1 MKDMFPVLAALA
13 QKAGAGIMDV
23 RSKGFEVEYK
33 EDNSPLTQADKASHE
48 IIMAGLGKS
57 YPGIPILSEE
67 GAAIPYSERSGW
79 NEFFLVDPLDGTK
92 EFVKELGEFCVC
104 IAFIKDRYPLLGAVY
119 APTRDTTYWGGMGL
133 GAFKQ
138 EGRGKP
144 QAISTS
150 PAGEEGLVVVASRSH
165 PDKRLDE
172 FLAGKKVKD
181 MTPAGSALKFCLVAQ
196 GAANIYPRFN
206 PTMEWDTGAGQAI
219 VEGAG
224 GAVTDM
230 DGNRFIYNKESLR
243 NNGFMVTA

>member
-1 MKDMFPVLAALA
+1 MKEMFPVLAALA
-13 QKAGAGIMDV
+13 RKAGAGIMDV

-33 EDNSPLTQADKASHE
+33 DDNSPLTQADKASHE
-48 IIMAGLGKS
+48 IIMAGLKES
-57 YPGIPILSEE
+57 YPDMPILSEE
-67 GAAIPYSERSGW
+67 GVDIPYKDRNGW

-119 APTRDTTYWGGMGL
+119 LPTRDTAYWGGKGL
-133 GAFKQ
+133 GAFRQVGQ
-138 EGRGKP
+138 EEP
-144 QAISTS
+144 QAIHTK
-150 PAGEEGLVVVASRSH
+150 PANEEGLVVVASRSH
-165 PDKRLDE
+165 PDKRLDD
-172 FLAGKKVKD
+172 FLADKKVKD

-196 GAANIYPRFN
+196 GTANLYPRFN

-243 NNGFMVTA
+243 NNGFIVTS